1 MDFYF
6 KLKHWQVFS
15 IQVIGLVL
23 LYVSFS
29 DPFLTKVV
37 HSVSFLLIHLWVIII
52 GLETN
57 NYVSEA
63 EEKSNAF
70 FLINVMLVIG
80 VYIFLIMSG
89 INNVTLTGWYALIG
103 FYFIFAFLQI
113 YIFGANS
120 LNRLY
125 RSAGRKEVESS
136 ISLFFMLLFW
146 PVGIWAIQPKLN
158 RVVEK
163 IELKESEEA

>member
-6 KLKHWQVFS
+6 KLKHWQVFF
-15 IQVIGLVL
+15 IQIIGLVL

-29 DPFLTKVV
+29 DPFLTKIV
-37 HSVSFLLIHLWVIII
+37 HSVSFVLIHLWIIII

-70 FLINVMLVIG
+70 FLLNIVLVIG
-80 VYIFLIMSG
+80 LYIFLIMSG
-89 INNVTLTGWYALIG
+89 INNITVTGWYALIG

-125 RSAGRKEVESS
+125 RTAGRKEEESS

-146 PVGIWAIQPKLN
+146 PIGIWIIQPKIN
-158 RVVEK
+158 KVIQRVEL
-163 IELKESEEA
+163 IEREED